1 MSRGEQNA
9 GSLLISP
16 LTRLEVSRKVLM
28 RFAIFAAALISV
40 ALLLPGVAL
49 TQQPTVENATVES
62 VQPLLQTNGG
72 SSIGTGQNQNDPWS
86 ELLHNLHI
94 SGFQQN
100 TTGVFV
106 NTEGTKWF
114 PHHDLNSL
122 EAERQLSQID
132 INESFGEHL
141 QFFMRLWGVYEP
153 AYPFENDARM
163 GASNLSDFYNEYDW
177 RDLWL
182 KGKFGPLTVFTGRQI
197 VEWGESLAFR
207 VCDQINPQDVSY
219 AFGFANLEQSHMPI
233 YMLHPILNL
242 PSIWK
247 FGSNFL
253 ELVYAPG
260 FDLLW
265 NHVDYPD
272 DRFEGQNQV
281 AGRVDILPIPAAS
294 RFGGG
299 TDNRVRPGE
308 SVPIGNGQALQP
320 PFSYALMDGLVPDVQ
335 WAIPR
340 ATFANSQIGLRVHT
354 LIGSETEATAF
365 YWRSFDYTPTL
376 YRGGVERPSRP
387 GPPPVFGAQR
397 FTESFPHYESFGTT
411 MNRPLPIPMQIAN
424 QLPLVLRAE
433 LFYKN
438 HEAFSTADKHNT
450 SGVVNSDELSTL
462 VALDA
467 DSVYAPHITSTGT
480 LTLNFEWENITV
492 LDSSDNML
500 EAQGVLTKLHKHEEN
515 LLANVGTSW
524 WWGAVA
530 PGFGAIYNPDGTTF
544 LLQPSVTLT
553 PPWTN
558 KYFFKIGSVTIL
570 GNDKYAFLAGGS
582 LKGLTNI
589 FGQFQY
595 NFNLL

>member
-1 MSRGEQNA
+1 MSRGEQ
-9 GSLLISP
+9 SLRH
-16 LTRLEVSRKVLM
+16 LTRSSTSLQAVKEIVLSRFVIL
-28 RFAIFAAALISV
+28 AGALIFAAI
-40 ALLLPGVAL
+40 LLPRSARA
-49 TQQPTVENATVES
+49 QQVTTENAVAAA
-62 VQPLLQTNGG
+62 QPLLQTNGG
-72 SSIGTGQNQNDPWS
+72 SSMGTGQNQDDPWS
-86 ELLHNLHI
+86 ELRRNLHI
-94 SGFQQN
+94 SGFFQN

-114 PHHDLNSL
+114 LHHDLNSL
-122 EAERQLSQID
+122 EAERQLTQID

-163 GASNLSDFYNEYDW
+163 GAHNLSDFYNEYDW

-182 KGKFGPLTVFTGRQI
+182 KNKWGPLTVFTGRQI

-242 PSIWK
+242 PSISK
-247 FGSNFL
+247 LGSNFL

-272 DRFEGQNQV
+272 QRFVGQDQV

-308 SVPIGNGQALQP
+308 SFPIGNGQALQP
-320 PFSYALMDGLVPDVQ
+320 PFSYALMEGLAPDVQ

-340 ATFANSQIGLRVHT
+340 ATFANSQIGLRFHT
-354 LIGSETEATAF
+354 LIDGETEATAF

-376 YRGGVERPSRP
+376 YRGGVERPFSP
-387 GPPPVFGAQR
+387 GPPPVPGAQR

-411 MNRPLPIPMQIAN
+411 LNRPLPVPMSIAN

-438 HEAFSTADKHNT
+438 HEAFSTSDKTNS
-450 SGVVNSDELSTL
+450 SGVVNSDEIETL
-462 VALDA
+462 LALDA
-467 DSVYAPHITSTGT
+467 DQVYAPWATSTGS
-480 LTLNFEWENITV
+480 LTVNFEWENITV
-492 LDSSDNML
+492 LDSSDSML

-515 LLANVGTSW
+515 LLVNVGTSW

-570 GNDKYAFLAGGS
+570 GNDKYAFTAGGS

-589 FGQFQY
+589 FAQFQY